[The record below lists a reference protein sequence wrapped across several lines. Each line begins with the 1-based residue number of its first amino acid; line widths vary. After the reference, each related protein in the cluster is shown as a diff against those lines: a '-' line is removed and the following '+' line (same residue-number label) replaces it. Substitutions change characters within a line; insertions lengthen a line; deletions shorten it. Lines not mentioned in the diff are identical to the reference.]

1 MGWNDLLFKFCL
13 CKLDALPAAVELPAL
28 PSLAPPNREEILQ
41 RKKNTGFGDPEL
53 TRLWALRGSG
63 KEPKVIEPTFAEFVE
78 RVLEEADP
86 ANDIEEQYQV
96 RQKPVFQ
103 VRK

>member
-1 MGWNDLLFKFCL
+1 
-13 CKLDALPAAVELPAL
+13 
-28 PSLAPPNREEILQ
+28 
-41 RKKNTGFGDPEL
+41 
-53 TRLWALRGSG
+53 
-63 KEPKVIEPTFAEFVE
+63 VIEPTFAEFVE